1 MSEMRRLEREQLVHS
16 FRYGESGC
24 EIAHL
29 LAQHPSR
36 VVINHLTR
44 LGGILFETRYRAGYK
59 GIIIPCHRFFSIHLN
74 SEAKVPDFA
83 YRLARVIALARR
95 TWESCGRCLA
105 PHSEP

>member
-1 MSEMRRLEREQLVHS
+1 M
-16 FRYGESGC
+16 
-24 EIAHL
+24 
-29 LAQHPSR
+29 
-36 VVINHLTR
+36 VINHLTR

-95 TWESCGRCLA
+95 TWESCGRDDSADCCFSRPSSINRDFMSPDKSLA
-105 PHSEP
+105 PMTQPRPAKPRY